1 MSSLWTPG
9 GERPVGRDESAGT
22 EPPAASGAGGVED
35 SLRQAAR
42 AIGIDL
48 DSLSPEEQDQLRAEL
63 AEATRVR
70 REVAGTPAPE
80 MLATYMTRFF
90 DLVLI
95 YLDAEPPAFED
106 AATVI
111 EAFRSMLDG
120 VGDRLGEH
128 QPMLQQAL
136 AQAQMI
142 FVQVKE
148 AMDAA
153 ESAPEDG
160 P

>member
-1 MSSLWTPG
+1 
-9 GERPVGRDESAGT
+9 
-22 EPPAASGAGGVED
+22 
-35 SLRQAAR
+35 
-42 AIGIDL
+42 
-48 DSLSPEEQDQLRAEL
+48 
-63 AEATRVR
+63 
-70 REVAGTPAPE
+70 

-153 ESAPEDG
+153 GSAPEDG
-160 P
+160 A

>member
-1 MSSLWTPG
+1 MSSLWTPD
-9 GERPVGRDESAGT
+9 GERPVDRSAGS
-22 EPPAASGAGGVED
+22 EAGDAGAGPGSVED
-35 SLRQAAR
+35 SLREAAK

-70 REVAGTPAPE
+70 REVAATPASE
-80 MLATYMTRFF
+80 MVTTYLTRFF

-106 AATVI
+106 AAVVI
-111 EAFRSMLDG
+111 EAYRAVLEG
-120 VGDRLGEH
+120 VGDRLGENR
-128 QPMLQQAL
+128 PMLEQAL

-148 AMDAA
+148 AQDAA
-153 ESAPEDG
+153 AAAAD
-160 P
+160 